1 MGVAP
6 GIDVGVLGRFRV
18 TVDSND
24 ITERVQPSQ
33 RAILGLL
40 AAVREPVA
48 KADICRI
55 VGVAPSSLDP
65 QLSRLRTALG
75 AAKPVHRGRAPTSG
89 FIALDREVVS
99 TDVDDFLERV
109 AAGAGAHAR
118 GDDRDALPLLLAA
131 DSLWRGPVFDGLL
144 LLDDPASQTSVK
156 ELIEI
161 LMAERHRCREL
172 AAWCWLAGTRQGL
185 DSERLLRW
193 AGELRDSAAC
203 WSAATR
209 AVLERDGTHAAALV
223 AERWRELA
231 SIDDDAATTGMYG
244 EVVRLLGGSGRA
256 RTPLPGRVPEL
267 LREAETH
274 RLHGR
279 WDEAERDFTAA
290 ADEANALGDVEAE
303 AEVCLMMARITW
315 DPSRYGGKLD
325 ARLTR
330 VLDALPDSQRL
341 LRARLVACLA
351 GGLYQ
356 DGSVDPERTT
366 PYARQALE
374 LAGELE
380 DTLTAAEVLS
390 HARKALIDVDLPE
403 VQLERSR
410 WIMAL
415 AKGSDYYRSQ
425 GLLAAIIDLL
435 LLDRADEA
443 RGLSTDYREIADRT
457 NSEYHRYF
465 SAALDGL
472 WAIFDERWDDFT
484 VVSAEAEAL
493 GTQFGGVAVAETVH
507 GQRLWAAYRRGDE
520 AFMREALPVI
530 DAVADTDRPIPIW
543 EVTGALFS
551 TVVNES
557 DEACRRL
564 DKVARSTGD
573 FRALPPGPLRIG
585 ALALAAITC
594 ADLAAQGFNV
604 RSTARGIHDQLV
616 ANPAHG
622 VPIGWP
628 ALYIGAK
635 QQFVDMTAA
644 IL

>member
-1 MGVAP
+1 M
-6 GIDVGVLGRFRV
+6 LGTFRV
-18 TVDSND
+18 TVDGED
-24 ITERVQPSQ
+24 VTERIQPSQ

-40 AAVREPVA
+40 AAAREPVA

-89 FIALDREVVS
+89 FIALDRDVV
-99 TDVDDFLERV
+99 TADVDDFLERV
-109 AAGAGAHAR
+109 TAGAAAHAR

-131 DSLWRGPVFDGLL
+131 DNLWRGPVFDGLL
-144 LLDDPASQTSVK
+144 LIDDQASQTRVK
-156 ELIEI
+156 ELIDD

-172 AAWCWLAGTRQGL
+172 AAWCWLADTRQGL
-185 DSERLLRW
+185 DSVRLLRW

-209 AVLERDGTHAAALV
+209 AVLERDGTHAAAVV

-231 SIDDDAATTGMYG
+231 SIDDDAAATGMYA
-244 EVVRLLGGSGRA
+244 EVVRLLGGTGRA
-256 RTPLPGRVPEL
+256 RTRMPGRVTQL
-267 LREAETH
+267 MRDAETH

-279 WDEAERDFTAA
+279 WDEAERDFSAA
-290 ADEANALGDVEAE
+290 ADEAHGLGDIEAE

-315 DPSRYGGKLD
+315 DPSRYEGKLEQ
-325 ARLTR
+325 RLTR
-330 VLDALPDSQRL
+330 VLDALPESQRL

-410 WIMAL
+410 WIMSL

-435 LLDRADEA
+435 LLDRVAEA
-443 RGLSTDYREIADRT
+443 RGLSTDYHEIAERT
-457 NSEYHRYF
+457 SSEYHRYF
-465 SAALDGL
+465 GAALDGM
-472 WAIFDERWDDFT
+472 WAIHDERYDDFAAA
-484 VVSAEAEAL
+484 SAVAEAL
-493 GTQFGGVAVAETVH
+493 GTKFGGVAVTETIH
-507 GQRLWAAYRRGDE
+507 GQRLWAAYQRGDHD
-520 AFMREALPVI
+520 FMREALPVL
-530 DAVADTDRPIPIW
+530 DAVVDTDRPIPVW
-543 EVTGALFS
+543 EITAALFS
-551 TVVNES
+551 TVVSES

-564 DKVARSTGD
+564 DRVARTTDD
-573 FRALPPGPLRIG
+573 FRGLPRGPLRIG
-585 ALALAAITC
+585 ALALAALVC
-594 ADLAAQGFNV
+594 ADLAAKGFNV

-616 ANPAHG
+616 ANPASG

-628 ALYIGAK
+628 ALYIGPK
-635 QQFVDMTAA
+635 QRYIDLTAT